1 MRRGYD
7 LEKISS
13 MPHPETPME
22 RLVYFLKTMGWLA
35 IFLIGFLMLLVLT
48 MPLWTDN
55 TEWLEYCQENHPE
68 LSMSACKA
76 ASGV

>member
-7 LEKISS
+7 LEKISNS
-13 MPHPETPME
+13 GRSETPME

-55 TEWLEYCQENHPE
+55 TEWLEYCQEYHPE

>member
-7 LEKISS
+7 WEKISS

-22 RLVYFLKTMGWLA
+22 RLAYFLKTMGWLA
-35 IFLIGFLMLLVLT
+35 IFLIGFLVLLVLT
-48 MPLWTDN
+48 MPLWTDD
-55 TEWLEYCQENHPE
+55 TEWLEYCQQHHPE

>member
-13 MPHPETPME
+13 MPHPEMPME

-35 IFLIGFLMLLVLT
+35 IFLIGFLVLLVLT

>member
-1 MRRGYD
+1 MRRGCE
-7 LEKISS
+7 LEKLSNK
-13 MPHPETPME
+13 PHSETPIE
-22 RLVYFLKTMGWLA
+22 RLAYFLKTMGWLA